1 MDNLIYHKKCV
12 LWLSLAFCLCC
23 MLAVTPVSALHNVS
37 VSIDQPGGPCTD
49 ATKCIL
55 FTIDAG
61 LKGNVDGFLIS
72 FPHDSVFVPL
82 TIDPDCVNIAWNDN
96 GTWTSPVHPNATE
109 VSDTFVGHPLPA
121 DTRTVKMWTP
131 IDIPMNKQVLIC
143 FLPCS
148 DITACNYTAW
158 ASTDLEAYNAS
169 ADSQYKSSN
178 TVQLQFD
185 VIVIQSPNGTIVA
198 DTPPPYPCGSTPRF
212 DFIPNAG
219 YEVCNVCIEPL
230 GGNDPC
236 LGPMSSYTFN
246 PLDQCYNI
254 TAEFCLKKFCI
265 EGYKLDQN
273 NGPQSGWL
281 ITVKN
286 ATGGVVGMNTTNADG
301 HWKVCGLIQGTY
313 NISETMQPNW
323 VAVNPAGGYQSRTL
337 VDQSITNV
345 NFTNKRSM
353 CLSGYKLDENNGPQ
367 PGWVITVKNATG
379 DVVGSTTTNADG
391 YWQFCNLI
399 QGTYNV
405 SETMQP
411 NWVAVN
417 PAGGYQSRTLVDK
430 SITNVNFTN
439 ERERF
444 CIDGYKFD
452 ESGLGLENWNITITD
467 EFEDFVTVTTD
478 EDGFYRV
485 CGLLPGNY
493 TVCEKLQQGWMNL
506 TPICVDIEIVDEDVN
521 GVNFINELETFCID
535 GYKLNES
542 GFGLENWN
550 ITITDEFEDFV
561 TVTTDEDGF
570 YQVCDLL
577 PGSYT
582 VCEEL
587 QEGWRNLTPL
597 CVDVEIVDD
606 NVDGVNFTNELERFC
621 IDGYKL
627 DETGLGLDDWNII
640 VKDESGAIVGD
651 VMTDEDGYYQVCDL
665 LPGSYTVCEELQGGW
680 MNLTPRCV
688 DVEVINTDISEI
700 NFINERVNG
709 SMVGW
714 VSSHCNTGS
723 LVVPGVKVCVALTP
737 EDLESG
743 NSWCAITD
751 SRGIYTIP
759 DLPTG
764 VTLYAMA
771 TAPGYE
777 ERPISYQIDSGHVMI
792 CKDLTCTPRI
802 QQLTEG
808 NVTQVNWF
816 LVKKP
821 NTTLLNGYPLDQAV
835 LEQISWVQL
844 NESFSYI
851 PFL

>member
-1 MDNLIYHKKCV
+1 
-12 LWLSLAFCLCC
+12 
-23 MLAVTPVSALHNVS
+23 
-37 VSIDQPGGPCTD
+37 
-49 ATKCIL
+49 
-55 FTIDAG
+55 
-61 LKGNVDGFLIS
+61 
-72 FPHDSVFVPL
+72 
-82 TIDPDCVNIAWNDN
+82 
-96 GTWTSPVHPNATE
+96 
-109 VSDTFVGHPLPA
+109 
-121 DTRTVKMWTP
+121 
-131 IDIPMNKQVLIC
+131 
-143 FLPCS
+143 
-148 DITACNYTAW
+148 
-158 ASTDLEAYNAS
+158 
-169 ADSQYKSSN
+169 
-178 TVQLQFD
+178 
-185 VIVIQSPNGTIVA
+185 
-198 DTPPPYPCGSTPRF
+198 
-212 DFIPNAG
+212 
-219 YEVCNVCIEPL
+219 
-230 GGNDPC
+230 
-236 LGPMSSYTFN
+236 
-246 PLDQCYNI
+246 
-254 TAEFCLKKFCI
+254 
-265 EGYKLDQN
+265 
-273 NGPQSGWL
+273 
-281 ITVKN
+281 
-286 ATGGVVGMNTTNADG
+286 
-301 HWKVCGLIQGTY
+301 
-313 NISETMQPNW
+313 
-323 VAVNPAGGYQSRTL
+323 
-337 VDQSITNV
+337 
-345 NFTNKRSM
+345 
-353 CLSGYKLDENNGPQ
+353 
-367 PGWVITVKNATG
+367 
-379 DVVGSTTTNADG
+379 
-391 YWQFCNLI
+391 
-399 QGTYNV
+399 
-405 SETMQP
+405 
-411 NWVAVN
+411 
-417 PAGGYQSRTLVDK
+417 
-430 SITNVNFTN
+430 
-439 ERERF
+439 
-444 CIDGYKFD
+444 
-452 ESGLGLENWNITITD
+452 
-467 EFEDFVTVTTD
+467 
-478 EDGFYRV
+478 
-485 CGLLPGNY
+485 
-493 TVCEKLQQGWMNL
+493 
-506 TPICVDIEIVDEDVN
+506 
-521 GVNFINELETFCID
+521 
-535 GYKLNES
+535 
-542 GFGLENWN
+542 
-550 ITITDEFEDFV
+550 V

-606 NVDGVNFTNELERFC
+606 NVDGVNFTNELERFCIDGYKLDETGLGLENWNITITDEFEDFVTVTTDEDGFYQVCGLLPGNYTVCEELKEGWLNLTAICVDVEIVDENVNGVNFTNELQRFCIDGYKLDETGFGLEDWNIIVRDESGAIVGDEMTDEDGYYQVCDLLPGNYTVCEELKEGWLNLTAICVDVEVFDGNVNGVNFTNELQRFC

-764 VTLYAMA
+764 VPLYAMA

-821 NTTLLNGYPLDQAV
+821 NTTLLNGYPLDPAV